1 MRCRVKEAL
10 EENPTNALASKAVCE
25 LLQKKQ
31 MSWRR
36 VVALG
41 VVSGVSMPVITSA
54 LSRLTVVIA
63 RSFLRT
69 WFRHSATFTHRRCLS
84 VWIRLVESPIIA
96 DGRKTI
102 IRNCCLCVCCDDW

>member
-1 MRCRVKEAL
+1 MRCRVNEAL

-54 LSRLTVVIA
+54 LSSFDCCRREKLPQYLVQAQRDFYASTMFERVDQA
-63 RSFLRT
+63 RGITYHCRWT
-69 WFRHSATFTHRRCLS
+69 EDH
-84 VWIRLVESPIIA
+84 
-96 DGRKTI
+96 
-102 IRNCCLCVCCDDW
+102 N

>member
-1 MRCRVKEAL
+1 MRCRVNEAL

-41 VVSGVSMPVITSA
+41 VVSGVSMP
-54 LSRLTVVIA
+54 
-63 RSFLRT
+63 
-69 WFRHSATFTHRRCLS
+69 
-84 VWIRLVESPIIA
+84 
-96 DGRKTI
+96 
-102 IRNCCLCVCCDDW
+102 

>member
-1 MRCRVKEAL
+1 MRCRVNEAL

-54 LSRLTVVIA
+54 LSSFDCGRRREASSELGSGTARL
-63 RSFLRT
+63 LR
-69 WFRHSATFTHRRCLS
+69 
-84 VWIRLVESPIIA
+84 I
-96 DGRKTI
+96 
-102 IRNCCLCVCCDDW
+102 DDV